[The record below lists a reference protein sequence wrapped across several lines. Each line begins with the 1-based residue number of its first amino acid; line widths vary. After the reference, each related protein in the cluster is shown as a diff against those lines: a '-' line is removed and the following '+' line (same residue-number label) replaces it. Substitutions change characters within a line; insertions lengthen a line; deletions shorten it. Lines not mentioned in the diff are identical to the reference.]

1 VLTEEENIRALMH
14 QMHERANHAPWAL
27 SAEDIRS
34 ERRRRVPDVPNPK
47 ILGLVAAAIIVIVL
61 VVLVGT
67 GVGSGGHK
75 VSPAALP
82 PLTTTTAPSPPST
95 TTTTNG
101 APRVTVPELLGE
113 SQAEAE
119 SSLANLGLMVGQ
131 IHLAP
136 NAVATGTVIAQA
148 PSAGSLVAP
157 GSVVIITLS
166 SGPSSAA
173 AYGTSATSGE
183 LYNTEVESPYHG
195 SAAGATPS
203 SGPADLSSAANVG
216 APDETSQ
223 DAPESRTGVVEE
235 EGTNPIPEPVAVPGS
250 QPPSSGPSPLQAPTA
265 PAALPYPAIWGNPDD
280 DSSHVSITDA
290 QTG

>member
-1 VLTEEENIRALMH
+1 MSPVA
-14 QMHERANHAPWAL
+14 
-27 SAEDIRS
+27 
-34 ERRRRVPDVPNPK
+34 VP
-47 ILGLVAAAIIVIVL
+47 
-61 VVLVGT
+61 
-67 GVGSGGHK
+67 
-75 VSPAALP
+75 P
-82 PLTTTTAPSPPST
+82 PSTTTAPPPST
-95 TTTTNG
+95 TTTTTNG
-101 APRVTVPELLGE
+101 TPRVTVPELLGE

-119 SSLANLGLMVGQ
+119 SSLANLGLMLGQ
-131 IHLAP
+131 IRLAP
-136 NAVATGTVIAQA
+136 NAITSGTVIAQA

-157 GSVVIITLS
+157 DSLVIITLS

-183 LYNTEVESPYHG
+183 LFGTELENPYPG

-203 SGPADLSSAANVG
+203 SGPADLSPAANVG

-223 DAPESRTGVVEE
+223 NPLESGTGVVDG

-265 PAALPYPAIWGNPDD
+265 PAALPYPVIWGNPDD
-280 DSSHVSITDA
+280 NSSHVSIADV